1 MAPWAQ
7 ARLGTGLELQ
17 EQGEW
22 WALQELLSGASE
34 TPAKKEAYRALHR
47 AAHLSMNGDEQTRV
61 DLLQSCL
68 KA

>member
-1 MAPWAQ
+1 MAQ

-22 WALQELLSGASE
+22 WALQELVPGASE

-47 AAHLSMNGDEQTRV
+47 AAHLPMNGDEQTRV
-61 DLLQSCL
+61 DLLLSCL